1 MTTKNVRQGETLL
14 PILRVLMRTSPDA
27 AMPFKEIVDRA
38 LTDMGLDLN
47 CMGERDGRPGVYVPF
62 SNGGFELRARGCIL
76 SEGRSWK
83 ITDTGKAVVASGKIP
98 ERLKTPPP
106 KGPPAPKGPTVSKPK
121 TLAEIFAPKEGLPLG
136 SVQDVQGGSV
146 LSGGLGAVKVPGGV
160 AILAPKSNGNGKAL
174 PVVKG
179 AEWVADPYLRSLI
192 ASNTPC
198 FTTYEAGNQICK
210 PCPLRLH
217 CGSALAS
224 MLSTLS
230 QAIKADADKAPVM
243 APKQTQKAAASTA
256 AALSGAVPRAVPNLA
271 GRKIRANHDTLC
283 VRSGAAIKAQE
294 EVYFVPGEGIVAAS
308 AYESA

>member
-14 PILRVLMRTSPDA
+14 PILRVLLRTSPDA
-27 AMPFKEIVDRA
+27 AMPFKDIVDRA
-38 LTDMGLDLN
+38 LTDMSLDLN

-83 ITDTGKAVVASGKIP
+83 ITDAGKAVVASGEIP
-98 ERLKTPPP
+98 RRLKNPPP
-106 KGPPAPKGPTVSKPK
+106 KGPPAPKPK
-121 TLAEIFAPKEGLPLG
+121 TLAEVFAPPPAPRVEMT
-136 SVQDVQGGSV
+136 
-146 LSGGLGAVKVPGGV
+146 AVKAGNGV
-160 AILAPKSNGNGKAL
+160 AILAPKSNGKL

-179 AEWVADPYLRSLI
+179 QEWVADPYLRTLI
-192 ASNTPC
+192 AGQTPC
-198 FTTYEAGNQICK
+198 YGTYEAGNTTCK

-243 APKQTQKAAASTA
+243 APKQTQKVAAATA
-256 AALSGAVPRAVPNLA
+256 AALGGAVPRAVPDKS
-271 GRKIRANHDTLC
+271 GRKINANHDTVC
-283 VRSGAAIKAQE
+283 VRTGAAIKKGE
-294 EVYFVPGEGIVAAS
+294 DVYFVPGEGIVAAA